1 MRIAVLGAGAVA
13 LGNAAFLSRNEH
25 QPIVWSPSGKSVTEI
40 AKGVPLTTTGALE
53 GTFELPVAASCEES
67 LRGAQVVL
75 IAVPAYG
82 YKTVMDA
89 ASPYIRPDHLVI
101 ISGHLSFGALY
112 LSKLLAERGVTA
124 PIAAFGTTVTTGRRT
139 GPTAVNVKTIRAKV
153 DMATVP
159 ATFGEKAL
167 GICTDLFGDR
177 FVLRSDLLAIML
189 SNLNP
194 QSHMGTALC
203 NLTRMERGEAWDQDE
218 NTTDAVGN
226 LLEALDAERIAVA
239 SALGLSVRTV
249 REHFHYSFNV
259 PIGPVGEMARV
270 LHGRGRAVMGPTTL
284 NTRYILEDVP
294 FGLLPTIG
302 IARVAGVPIPLHE
315 AGINLF
321 SALYGREFRTENDI
335 LPELDLDGLDL
346 PALQKIALEGY
357 RRA

>member
-25 QPIVWSPSGKSVTEI
+25 SPIVWSPSGKSVTEF
-40 AKGVPLTTTGALE
+40 AKGLPLTTTGALE
-53 GTFELPVAASCEES
+53 GTFELPIADSCEEA
-67 LRGAQVVL
+67 LRDAQVVL

-89 ASPYIRPDHLVI
+89 ASPYIRTDQLVI

-112 LSKLLAERGVTA
+112 LSKLLAKRGVLA

-139 GPTAVNVKTIRAKV
+139 GPTSVNVKTIRGKV

-159 ATFGEKAL
+159 ASFGEAAL
-167 GICTDLFGDR
+167 GICADLFGDR

-203 NLTRMERGEAWDQDE
+203 NLTRIEHGEAWDQDE

-239 SALGLSVRTV
+239 SALGLSVRTI

-259 PIGPVGEMARV
+259 PIGSVGEMSRA

-294 FGLLPTIG
+294 FGLLPTTK
-302 IARVAGVPIPLHE
+302 IARVAGVSVPLHE

-321 SALYGREFRTENDI
+321 SALYAREFHRENDI
-335 LPELDLDGLDL
+335 LPKLNLDGLDL
-346 PALQKIALEGY
+346 PELQKVALEGY
-357 RRA
+357 RPI